1 MKKNT
6 FGRTGLEVS
15 QLTFGCGAV
24 GGLMTKGSPEDQ
36 ANAIAWARDNGINFF
51 DTAAQYG
58 NGASE
63 TNLGRILGGKKDELV
78 ISTKVGL
85 TDEHLKDPAKE
96 IRASLEASLG
106 RLKLDHVDIFQLHN
120 TLGGPEDGGNVMADQ
135 VLNEI
140 MPAFEKLRDEGKTRF
155 IGFTAK
161 GSTAEIHKLVELD
174 RFDSAQ
180 VFYNMLV
187 PSAGEAVPANY
198 PAQDFKQ
205 LLSLCKAHGVGAIG
219 VRVLAGGAL
228 SGSMA
233 RHPLGM
239 PSVAPIGSNT
249 DYATDVQRALKFK
262 PLVDAGHAA
271 SLPELAVRF
280 VVSNPELPTTEIGI
294 ASLDEF
300 QQAFRAVEKGPLPA
314 DVLAEIRTIQQGFA
328 AGS

>member
-1 MKKNT
+1 
-6 FGRTGLEVS
+6 
-15 QLTFGCGAV
+15 
-24 GGLMTKGSPEDQ
+24 
-36 ANAIAWARDNGINFF
+36 
-51 DTAAQYG
+51 
-58 NGASE
+58 
-63 TNLGRILGGKKDELV
+63 
-78 ISTKVGL
+78 VGL

-96 IRASLEASLG
+96 IRASLETSLG

-161 GSTAEIHKLVELD
+161 GSTAEIHKLVESD